1 MLRRMCLDVEF
12 NKEIPE
18 GLFISPGGYEIV
30 CGGKTVQF
38 DFENTVTSINGKTIH
53 VEAWDLDL
61 VTFPKSKQLTLADLE
76 SGEFTEIFIYMGEE
90 ELDIIPERVKAATFE
105 FTDNSLYFVASRLKE
120 MSKALAC

>member
-18 GLFISPGGYEIV
+18 GLFISPGGYEIARD
-30 CGGKTVQF
+30 GKYMRF
-38 DFENTVTSINGKTIH
+38 DFENTATSINGKAVHI
-53 VEAWDLDL
+53 EAWDLDL
-61 VTFPKSKQLTLADLE
+61 ISFPKSKQLTLADLE

-90 ELDIIPERVKAATFE
+90 ELDIVPERVKAATFE